1 MKVKVRELRNMSA
14 GINEKITEKLPA
26 KTAYRLFRFLN
37 KLTSEINAFEKARVN
52 LAIRYAKKDKNGKPL
67 MEKDKDGK
75 DINKYDILDKI
86 AFEKEYMELTNEEI
100 EIDWE
105 PIKLADLG
113 DVKLSILDLIKLG
126 KIIKEAES
134 KK

>member
-1 MKVKVRELRNMSA
+1 MKVKVRELGNMRA
-14 GINEKITEKLPA
+14 GINEIVTEKLPA
-26 KTAYRLFRFLN
+26 KTAYWLFRFLN
-37 KLTSEINAFEKARVN
+37 KLTSEINAFEKARIN
-52 LAIRYAKKDKNGKPL
+52 LAIRHAKKDKNGKPL

-105 PIKLADLG
+105 PIKLANLG
-113 DVKLSILDLIKLG
+113 DVKLSILTLIKLG
-126 KIIKEAES
+126 KIIKE
-134 KK
+134 